1 MAGMSA
7 ISKNEADA
15 YDRILDAA
23 EELAALI
30 ASRGV
35 RIDEYDLE
43 EFTIFLARNAI
54 VLRGI
59 LKGLKYMWS

>member
-1 MAGMSA
+1 MSV
-7 ISKNEADA
+7 ISKSEADA

-23 EELAALI
+23 EALAALI
-30 ASRGV
+30 VSHGV

-43 EFTIFLARNAI
+43 EFTIFLARNAP

-59 LKGLKYMWS
+59 LKGLKYVWP